1 MCLPQ
6 LASNGYGVKMQRKEM
21 SLRKRKL
28 VSISLISIRVQGG
41 VSWKG
46 KQAFAQ
52 TESPFVHYDN
62 IQASEDEI
70 P

>member
-1 MCLPQ
+1 
-6 LASNGYGVKMQRKEM
+6 MQRKEM